1 MVKIFVV
8 SFLEMDQIFEAVEF
22 FFRVLDWFPFL
33 KKKNKNRPMATYF
46 LHIHMLEP
54 LPHHTLPDPAT
65 PTTSVPI
72 WSLNPIGIT
81 LCLL

>member
-8 SFLEMDQIFEAVEF
+8 SFSEMGQIFWAIEF
-22 FFRVLDWFPFL
+22 FFRVLDWFPF
-33 KKKNKNRPMATYF
+33 KKKKTKQNRPMATYF

-54 LPHHTLPDPAT
+54 LPHQPLPD
-65 PTTSVPI
+65 PTTSVAV

>member
-1 MVKIFVV
+1 
-8 SFLEMDQIFEAVEF
+8 
-22 FFRVLDWFPFL
+22 
-33 KKKNKNRPMATYF
+33 MATYF

>member
-8 SFLEMDQIFEAVEF
+8 SFSEMGQIFEAVEF
-22 FFRVLDWFPFL
+22 FFRVLDWFLPAPLF
-33 KKKNKNRPMATYF
+33 KNRPMATYF

-54 LPHHTLPDPAT
+54 LPSHPHPD

-72 WSLNPIGIT
+72 WSWNPTGIT